1 MKKSEF
7 VTSIAERTGLTQ
19 ADAGRAVDA
28 FVATVAE
35 TLAQGG
41 DIRLTGFGSFEVV
54 EQPARIGRNPRTGE
68 EIPIAASRA
77 PKFRPGAVLKAAVAG
92 TGGADADG

>member
-1 MKKSEF
+1 MKESEL
-7 VTSIAERTGLTQ
+7 VANIAELAGVSQ

-68 EIPIAASRA
+68 EIAIAASKT

-92 TGGADADG
+92 TGGTD